1 MTATACGSAAAAGMK
16 GAHVDVEVACVAQ
29 DGCQWDLRGHVVEQ
43 KECGNEVVGHVS
55 QDGKECQHEGCE
67 AVRRWLEAVYV
78 LLRESLGLAAGIRV
92 SLLRCGSYGH
102 VAN

>member
-1 MTATACGSAAAAGMK
+1 MK

-92 SLLRCGSYGH
+92 RLLRRCSYRH

>member
-1 MTATACGSAAAAGMK
+1 MAPAKRRTAGEARGLVRQSATMS
-16 GAHVDVEVACVAQ
+16 C
-29 DGCQWDLRGHVVEQ
+29 HVVEQ
-43 KECGNEVVGHVS
+43 KECRNEVVGHIC
-55 QDGKECQHEGCE
+55 QDGKECQHEGCK

-92 SLLRCGSYGH
+92 SLHRSGSYGH